1 MEDSGK
7 HILPCEMLL
16 KIDQKMRKSFPKKR
30 NKVGEMKTHREVCNF
45 PPCFETS
52 SLFILP
58 IPHCKEI
65 LSLDSIWWRPN
76 TIVCEKTKSSR
87 GPTDLRLSISSD
99 FIGYAEQRGKRT
111 ILSTAKTPISFDPGH
126 PRENFEK
133 LVTKSAR
140 DLVEFSNP
148 PSSDAVKAQSQAPS
162 V

>member
-76 TIVCEKTKSSR
+76 TAKRNPQGV
-87 GPTDLRLSISSD
+87 RLTCDCLSAV
-99 FIGYAEQRGKRT
+99 IGYAEQRGERT
-111 ILSTAKTPISFDPGH
+111 ILSTAKTPISFGPGH
-126 PRENFEK
+126 PRENLEN